1 MKKEV
6 IIGVGVLGVAAAV
19 AFYLYNKNK
28 SATSSLVQ
36 SSGGSQAQLP
46 ASSST
51 IPTPATAA
59 VKQTMWKDIDGN
71 IFEMTSNKSTWGYY
85 IKVNGSTPKKN
96 NMMEVMVLGP
106 DGYVVGADNNG
117 SLFVWKNGGWNQL
130 IKDNKTSA
138 GDYLKKLGVSNYLS
152 GFAGLGMPNSAF
164 VLS

>member
-1 MKKEV
+1 MKKGV
-6 IIGVGVLGVAAAV
+6 IIGVGVVGVAAAV

-28 SATSSLVQ
+28 SAASSTVQ

-51 IPTPATAA
+51 MPAPTA
-59 VKQTMWKDIDGN
+59 VKQTMWKDKDGN
-71 IFEMTSNKSTWGYY
+71 IFEMTSQKGTWGYY
-85 IKVNGSTPKKN
+85 IKVNGSTTKRQ

-117 SLFVWKNGGWNQL
+117 SLFVWKNGGWNQV

-138 GDYLKKLGVSNYLS
+138 ADYLKKLGVTSYLN
-152 GFAGLGMPNSAF
+152 GLGLGSLTAF
-164 VLS
+164 ILS